1 MRHPPSQGVD
11 IFRVFDSLNYIENMK
26 MGVDAAGAAGGFVEG
41 AICYTGDVADPSKTK
56 YDLEYFVNYANELA
70 ALGVHSIAIKDMAGL
85 LTPQAAELLV
95 GAIRKELPDMPIHI
109 HSHDTAGASVA
120 TMVAAAKAGADIVDV
135 AIDSMSGLTSQP
147 SMGAVAAAL
156 KGTDLETSLDLQQ
169 LSGLNAYWDSVRGMY
184 LPFESGQLA
193 GSSDVYAHE
202 IPGGQYTN
210 LLYQSKQ
217 LGLDERWA
225 EIKKKYAQA
234 NLLLGDIP
242 KVTPSSKV
250 VGDLAQFMVSSNLE
264 PEDVMASADSLPLP
278 ASVVS
283 YFQGAIGVPPGG
295 FPEPLTS
302 KVRKGRSLPDGSA
315 AYEGRPGATMPDY
328 DFAEAKKELVEK
340 YGEFAIDE
348 TEVLSHA
355 MYPQVTRC
363 RGFSNTGSSP
373 PSCQP
378 QI

>member
-1 MRHPPSQGVD
+1 
-11 IFRVFDSLNYIENMK
+11 
-26 MGVDAAGAAGGFVEG
+26 
-41 AICYTGDVADPSKTK
+41 
-56 YDLEYFVNYANELA
+56 
-70 ALGVHSIAIKDMAGL
+70 
-85 LTPQAAELLV
+85 
-95 GAIRKELPDMPIHI
+95 
-109 HSHDTAGASVA
+109 
-120 TMVAAAKAGADIVDV
+120 
-135 AIDSMSGLTSQP
+135 MSGLTSQP

-156 KGTDLETSLDLQQ
+156 KGTELETSLDLEKIA
-169 LSGLNAYWDSVRGMY
+169 GLNAYWDSVRGMY

-264 PEDVMASADSLPLP
+264 PEDIMASADSLPLP

-283 YFQGAIGVPPGG
+283 YCQ
-295 FPEPLTS
+295 
-302 KVRKGRSLPDGSA
+302 
-315 AYEGRPGATMPDY
+315 GATMPDY

-355 MYPQVTRC
+355 MYPQVYTEFQAEKKVF
-363 RGFSNTGSSP
+363 GDLGILPTNLYLNP
-373 PSCQP
+373 MKE
-378 QI
+378 

>member
-1 MRHPPSQGVD
+1 
-11 IFRVFDSLNYIENMK
+11 
-26 MGVDAAGAAGGFVEG
+26 
-41 AICYTGDVADPSKTK
+41 
-56 YDLEYFVNYANELA
+56 
-70 ALGVHSIAIKDMAGL
+70 MAGL

-156 KGTDLETSLDLQQ
+156 KGTELETSLDLQQ
-169 LSGLNAYWDSVRGMY
+169 LSGLNAYWDSVPRRAPRTQRRGTGRPPLPPPSLTLPPQRTLQVRGMY

-250 VGDLAQFMVSSNLE
+250 VGDLAQV
-264 PEDVMASADSLPLP
+264 
-278 ASVVS
+278 
-283 YFQGAIGVPPGG
+283 
-295 FPEPLTS
+295 
-302 KVRKGRSLPDGSA
+302 
-315 AYEGRPGATMPDY
+315 
-328 DFAEAKKELVEK
+328 
-340 YGEFAIDE
+340 
-348 TEVLSHA
+348 
-355 MYPQVTRC
+355 
-363 RGFSNTGSSP
+363 
-373 PSCQP
+373 
-378 QI
+378 